1 MPSRWWI
8 LTDVG
13 SAKKSHNASGK
24 IKRPER
30 CVRLRKDVQ
39 NALAWEALVARSD
52 ETTTHRLEPV
62 VTDARF
68 AQDGNGNALQAW
80 C

>member
-13 SAKKSHNASGK
+13 SAKNRTMH
-24 IKRPER
+24 R
-30 CVRLRKDVQ
+30 VRLRKDVQ